1 MTRLV
6 RLTALF
12 ALLAPLCLAAG
23 CQQGVGDRCQVQ
35 SDCKDGL
42 LCVLPAGG
50 TPQAGGTCQA
60 PGTGGDMS
68 VTFGPDLA
76 AHGDIGAPPNDLTM
90 STSTD

>member
-1 MTRLV
+1 MTRLL

-35 SDCKDGL
+35 SDCQDGL

-60 PGTGGDMS
+60 PGTGGSDMT
-68 VTFGPDLA
+68 VTFGADLA
-76 AHGDIGAPPNDLTM
+76 AQDMVTLPGDMTL
-90 STSTD
+90 STD